1 MIDVKGN
8 SVMVAILFLLM
19 VKFLAIDIS
28 YANQ

>member
-8 SVMVAILFLLM
+8 SVMAAILFLLM

-28 YANQ
+28 YANR